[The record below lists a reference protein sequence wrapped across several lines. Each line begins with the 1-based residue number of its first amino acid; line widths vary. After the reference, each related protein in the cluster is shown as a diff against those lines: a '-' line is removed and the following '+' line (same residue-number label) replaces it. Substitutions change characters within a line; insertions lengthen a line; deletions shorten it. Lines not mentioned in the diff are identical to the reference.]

1 MKAKKYDVLV
11 CGGGPAGVSAA
22 FAAARMGA
30 KTLIIEQFNCL
41 GGVATAGGHGHICL
55 YSAWGTS
62 ERVVGGITYE
72 MAQRVVKAGYGIC
85 DNSNADFE
93 FRASDFFDE

>member
-30 KTLIIEQFNCL
+30 KTLII
-41 GGVATAGGHGHICL
+41 
-55 YSAWGTS
+55 
-62 ERVVGGITYE
+62 
-72 MAQRVVKAGYGIC
+72 
-85 DNSNADFE
+85 
-93 FRASDFFDE
+93 